1 MWRTRAVLSLL
12 HEEIAGLPGDTAET
26 AETRAEAL
34 GRARRRALI
43 VVLLDWAAIVALTLL
58 GERVAPTLTLGPT
71 EDTVFTLALLAV
83 AAHSG
88 FRLAQLQT
96 LRAVARAQQHLAAR
110 DPDA

>member
-12 HEEIAGLPGDTAET
+12 HEEIAGLPREEDET
-26 AETRAEAL
+26 HDSRAAAIR
-34 GRARRRALI
+34 RACRRALM
-43 VVLLDWAAIVALTLL
+43 VVGLDWAAILTLTLL
-58 GERVAPTLTLGPT
+58 GERAVPTMTLGPT

-88 FRLAQLQT
+88 FRLAQLQM
-96 LRAVARAQQHLAAR
+96 LRAVARAQEHLAAR